1 MDGSQ
6 NKEGIPIEP
15 EGSRRLKKYDAVQP
29 EQPFFADRG

>member
-15 EGSRRLKKYDAVQP
+15 EGSRRLKKYNAVQP
-29 EQPFFADRG
+29 GQPFFVDRG